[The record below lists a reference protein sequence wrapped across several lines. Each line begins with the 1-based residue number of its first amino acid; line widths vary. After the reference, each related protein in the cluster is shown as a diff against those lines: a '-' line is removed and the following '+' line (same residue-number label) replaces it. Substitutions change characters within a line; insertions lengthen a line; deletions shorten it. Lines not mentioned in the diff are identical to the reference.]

1 MPLSESSLISRIR
14 RRTKPKNAVVLGI
27 GDDCAIVRIPDSHD
41 SLLTTDFTLEGIHFR
56 RKWHP
61 PEVVGHRCLTRGLSD
76 IAAMGG
82 QPIAAFLS
90 LALPRKIPQVWVD
103 RFMRGFLK
111 LAHRF
116 NVSLAG
122 GDTAES
128 PAGILADIVV
138 LGSAPRG
145 TAIPRSGAHPG
156 DFIYVTG
163 ALGGSAAS
171 LQLLLSGKK
180 LRPADF
186 PAHYHPTPRQEV
198 GRYLREKR
206 IASAMI
212 DISDGLS
219 TDLSHIC
226 DESGVGAEINSGA
239 IPLAMIGQPP
249 CEVDLN
255 FALHGGEDYELLFT
269 APERVTVPPQIAG
282 VPITRIGRVTRSERL
297 SLIQNGK
304 KTLLRPEG
312 WQHFAARR

>member
-1 MPLSESSLISRIR
+1 
-14 RRTKPKNAVVLGI
+14 
-27 GDDCAIVRIPDSHD
+27 
-41 SLLTTDFTLEGIHFR
+41 
-56 RKWHP
+56 
-61 PEVVGHRCLTRGLSD
+61 
-76 IAAMGG
+76 
-82 QPIAAFLS
+82 
-90 LALPRKIPQVWVD
+90 
-103 RFMRGFLK
+103 MRGFLK

-269 APERVTVPPQIAG
+269 APKRLNVPAQVAG